1 MLAQYQTTITRS
13 SNTMLNESQ
22 IADIWIMFKEYI
34 DKKQLDVVAE
44 KYVDL
49 LADYGVSDEVLE
61 EVIGTDNE
69 LDDAINYY
77 LENDYDDGYDDE
89 DDEEY

>member
-1 MLAQYQTTITRS
+1 
-13 SNTMLNESQ
+13 MLNESQ

-34 DKKQLDVVAE
+34 DKKQLEIVAE

-49 LADYGVSDEVLE
+49 LADYGVSDDILE

-77 LENDYDDGYDDE
+77 LENDYDDGYDEDNDDE
-89 DDEEY
+89 DY

>member
-1 MLAQYQTTITRS
+1 
-13 SNTMLNESQ
+13 MLNESQ

-34 DKKQLDVVAE
+34 DKKQLDIVAE

-49 LADYGVSDEVLE
+49 LADYGVSDDILE

-77 LENDYDDGYDDE
+77 LENDYDDGYDEDE
-89 DDEEY
+89 DNEDY